1 LLFFN
6 NRCYTKNVKVQIKK
20 VNYKNMDEAQKQAV
34 MGMMC
39 KCGSGKTYAECCGN
53 TACACGSGK
62 MDKDCCMKNAP
73 EAPAAM

>member
-1 LLFFN
+1 
-6 NRCYTKNVKVQIKK
+6 
-20 VNYKNMDEAQKQAV
+20 MDEAQKQAV